1 MQSRYVQLSLHAS
14 WCIRIIRFDAV
25 NMACPVCKL
34 DSSKS
39 CGQVC
44 WILSPHCTIPFLSR
58 YGISIPHL
66 SQCWVPRSAFGESW
80 PSHEPAYKAQQQ
92 NVTDAQWSGRKCS
105 ISTWLR
111 PISTHVARKALP
123 FIPVGFR
130 LDALIVESAL
140 SKRLGRTCKVPRLD
154 LLTYWN
160 RSSSTSWDQTTYC
173 IQGSLRMQIEK
184 LRRRR
189 RWQWMATS

>member
-1 MQSRYVQLSLHAS
+1 MHGWSFAALKRLCSTPKDLHSHHGILDAQPQVYLVYVTLFWNVLKKLSLAWNRPEDYSIEDYMTILYFFQMQSRYVQLSLHAS

-80 PSHEPAYKAQQQ
+80 PSHEPA
-92 NVTDAQWSGRKCS
+92 
-105 ISTWLR
+105 
-111 PISTHVARKALP
+111 
-123 FIPVGFR
+123 
-130 LDALIVESAL
+130 
-140 SKRLGRTCKVPRLD
+140 
-154 LLTYWN
+154 
-160 RSSSTSWDQTTYC
+160 
-173 IQGSLRMQIEK
+173 
-184 LRRRR
+184 
-189 RWQWMATS
+189 